1 MSKVFKRKTADG
13 LSKFYYYRVFGGG
26 KEKLRCT
33 FQTELKA
40 ARAVANG
47 HTSAVGGGF
56 NVDELFNA
64 LLIRLDSMPQK
75 DRDQRRI
82 DFGNRLLRLQAE
94 TLPFA
99 EAWSKWMAMPN
110 KSRHGNPS
118 ANTLTGYAAIWKRL
132 EKWATAAKL
141 VNLHE
146 MTRKHGE
153 DYMAHLMASKITAR
167 TYGAHLKFLRSMF
180 KTLRLQAGIIEN
192 PFAEL
197 TIPELQTQSRE
208 AFTPEELKTIC
219 EKATGDWRYL
229 VGIGIYTG
237 LRLTDAV
244 HLKWGDVS
252 DRIRVVPQK
261 TKRRKKA
268 VEIMLHPALAA
279 LLDELRRER
288 GGNPSGHLFPA
299 LVKEY
304 AKARAYP
311 SAAFV
316 DFLRDVCGIQTTAT
330 ESDGPRRRMASAK
343 GFHSLRHSFVSM
355 CAMAGVPQATTQ
367 KLVGHSSPAMTQIYS
382 HTSDD
387 EQRKAINLLPSGFFE
402 DGMNKPKP

>member
-1 MSKVFKRKTADG
+1 MSKVFRRNTGDG
-13 LSKFYYYRVFGGG
+13 LSKFYYYRIYDGG
-26 KEKLRCT
+26 KEKLCCT
-33 FQTELKA
+33 FETDKKKAQAKA
-40 ARAVANG
+40 AG

-56 NVDELFNA
+56 NVDQLFDA
-64 LLIRLDSMPQK
+64 LIIRLDAMPQK

-94 TLPFA
+94 TLPFQ
-99 EAWSKWMAMPN
+99 EAWEKWKAMPN

-118 ANTLTGYAAIWKRL
+118 ANTLNGYSAIWKRL
-132 EKWATAAKL
+132 EKWATSLNL

-146 MTRKHGE
+146 MNRKHGE
-153 DYMAHLMASKITAR
+153 DYMSHLWASGITER

-180 KTLRLQAGIIEN
+180 KTLRLQAGIVEN

-197 TIPELQTQSRE
+197 TTPELQTQSRE
-208 AFTPEELKTIC
+208 AFTTEELKTIC
-219 EKATGDWRYL
+219 AKASGDWRYL

-261 TKRRKKA
+261 TKRRKKT
-268 VEIMLHPALAA
+268 VEIMLHPTLV
-279 LLDELRRER
+279 LLLEQLRQER
-288 GGNPSGHLFPA
+288 GGKPSGYLFPA
-299 LVKEY
+299 LVEEY
-304 AKARAYP
+304 AKSRASP

-316 DFLRDVCGIQTTAT
+316 DFLSDKCGIQTTAT
-330 ESDGPRRRMASAK
+330 ESESQRKRKASAK

-355 CAMAGVPQATTQ
+355 CALAGVPQATTQ

-382 HTSDD
+382 HTTDD
-387 EQRKAINLLPSGFFE
+387 EQQKSINLLPSDFFV
-402 DGMNKPKP
+402 

>member
-1 MSKVFKRKTADG
+1 MSKVFKRPG
-13 LSKFYYYRVFGGG
+13 SKYYYYRVYSGG
-26 KEKLRCT
+26 KEKLCCT
-33 FQTELKA
+33 YETDKKTAQGKA
-40 ARAVANG
+40 KD
-47 HTSAVGGGF
+47 HTSAVGGNF
-56 NVDELFNA
+56 SVDDLFNM
-64 LLIRLDSMPQK
+64 LLVRLDTIPND
-75 DRDQRRI
+75 DRDRRRI
-82 DFGNRLLRLQAE
+82 DFGHRLLRFQAE
-94 TLPFA
+94 TLPFP
-99 EAWSKWMAMPN
+99 EAWEKWKAMPN

-118 ANTLTGYAAIWKRL
+118 ENTLIGYSAIWRRL

-146 MTRKHGE
+146 MNRKHGE
-153 DYMAHLMASKITAR
+153 DYMAHLWASGITER

-180 KTLRLQAGIIEN
+180 KTLRLQAGIVEN

-219 EKATGDWRYL
+219 LKARGDWRYL

-244 HLKWGDVS
+244 HLKWGNVS

-261 TKRRKKA
+261 TKRRKKI
-268 VEIMLHPALAA
+268 VEIMLHPALTV
-279 LLDELRRER
+279 LLNELRKER
-288 GGNPSGHLFPA
+288 GGKPSGYMFPE
-299 LVKEY
+299 LVKQY
-304 AKARAYP
+304 SKARAYP

-316 DFLRDVCGIQTTAT
+316 DFLVNECGIQTTAT
-330 ESDGPRRRMASAK
+330 ESEGHRKRMAAAK

-367 KLVGHSSPAMTQIYS
+367 KLVGHSSSAMTQLYS
-382 HTSDD
+382 HTRDD
-387 EQRKAINLLPSGFFE
+387 EQQKSINLLPADLFLPT
-402 DGMNKPKP
+402 N

>member
-26 KEKLRCT
+26 KEKLCCT
-33 FQTELKA
+33 FETELKA
-40 ARAVANG
+40 ARAKASG
-47 HTSAVGGGF
+47 HKSAISGGF
-56 NVDELFNA
+56 NVDQLFDA
-64 LLIRLDSMPQK
+64 LVNRLDSMPQK
-75 DRDQRRI
+75 ERDQRRI

-94 TLPFA
+94 TLPFT
-99 EAWSKWMAMPN
+99 EAWEKWKAMPN

-118 ANTLTGYAAIWKRL
+118 ANTLIGYSSIWKRL
-132 EKWATAAKL
+132 EKWATAAGL

-146 MTRKHGE
+146 MNRKHGE
-153 DYMAHLMASKITAR
+153 DYMADLWASGITER
-167 TYGAHLKFLRSMF
+167 TYGGHLKFLRSMF
-180 KTLRLQAGIIEN
+180 KTLRLQAGIVEN

-197 TIPELQTQSRE
+197 IIPELQTQSRE
-208 AFTPEELKTIC
+208 AFTPAELKTIC
-219 EKATGDWRYL
+219 EKVSGDWRYL

-261 TKRRKKA
+261 TKRRKKV
-268 VEIMLHPALAA
+268 VEVMLHPALAA

-288 GGNPSGHLFPA
+288 GGKPSGYLFPE

-304 AKARAYP
+304 AKARSYP

-316 DFLRDVCGIQTTAT
+316 DFLRDVCEIQTTAT
-330 ESDGPRRRMASAK
+330 ESDGQQRRRMAATK

-367 KLVGHSSPAMTQIYS
+367 KLVGHSSPAMTQLYS

-387 EQRKAINLLPSGFFE
+387 EQQKSINLLPSGFFE
-402 DGMNKPKP
+402 AEKV

>member
-1 MSKVFKRKTADG
+1 MAKIFKRKTADG
-13 LSKFYYYRVFGGG
+13 LSKFYYYRVYSGG

-33 FQTELKA
+33 FESELKA
-40 ARAVANG
+40 ARAKANG
-47 HTSAVGGGF
+47 HASAVGGGF
-56 NVDELFNA
+56 NVDQLFEMLTA
-64 LLIRLDSMPQK
+64 RLDAMPQK
-75 DRDQRRI
+75 DRDGKRME
-82 DFGNRLLRLQAE
+82 FGNRLLRLQAE
-94 TLPFA
+94 TLAFP
-99 EAWSKWMAMPN
+99 EAWAKWMAMPN

-132 EKWATAAKL
+132 EKWATAAGL

-146 MTRKHGE
+146 MTRKQGE
-153 DYMAHLMASKITAR
+153 DYMAHLWASGITAR
-167 TYGAHLKFLRSMF
+167 TYGAHLKFLRSLF
-180 KTLRLQAGIIEN
+180 KTLRLQAGIVEN

-208 AFTPEELKTIC
+208 AFTPEELKAIC
-219 EKATGDWRYL
+219 AKAAGDWRYL

-244 HLKWGDVS
+244 HLKWGDVT
-252 DRIRVVPQK
+252 DRIKVVPQK

-268 VEIMLHPALAA
+268 VEVMLHPALAA

-288 GGNPSGHLFPA
+288 GGKPSGYLFPEMVA
-299 LVKEY
+299 AY

-316 DFLRDVCGIQTTAT
+316 DFLRDGCGIQTTAT
-330 ESDGPRRRMASAK
+330 ESDGQRRRMASAK

-387 EQRKAINLLPSGFFE
+387 EQRKAINLLPSGFF
-402 DGMNKPKP
+402 DGVEK

>member
-1 MSKVFKRKTADG
+1 MSKVFKRNTGDG
-13 LSKFYYYRVFGGG
+13 LSKYYYYRVFVGG
-26 KEKLRCT
+26 KEKLRCSFET
-33 FQTELKA
+33 DKKKA
-40 ARAVANG
+40 QAKAKG

-56 NVDELFNA
+56 NVDQLFDA
-64 LLIRLDSMPQK
+64 LVIRLDSMPQK

-94 TLPFA
+94 TLPFPD
-99 EAWSKWMAMPN
+99 AWEKWKAMPN

-118 ANTLTGYAAIWKRL
+118 ANTLTGYSAIWKRL
-132 EKWATAAKL
+132 EKWATEAKL

-146 MTRKHGE
+146 MNRKHGE
-153 DYMAHLMASKITAR
+153 DYMAHLWASGITER

-180 KTLRLQAGIIEN
+180 KTLRLQAGIVEN

-219 EKATGDWRYL
+219 AKAKGDWRYL

-244 HLKWGDVS
+244 HLKWGNVS

-261 TKRRKKA
+261 TKRRKKV
-268 VEIMLHPALAA
+268 VEIMLHPALAV
-279 LLDELRRER
+279 LLDELRKER
-288 GGNPSGHLFPA
+288 GGKPSGYLFPA
-299 LVKEY
+299 LVKQY
-304 AKARAYP
+304 SKARAYP

-316 DFLRDVCGIQTTAT
+316 DFLVDECGIQTTAT
-330 ESDGPRRRMASAK
+330 ELDGHRKRKAAAK

-367 KLVGHSSPAMTQIYS
+367 KLVGHSSPAMTQLYS

-387 EQRKAINLLPSGFFE
+387 EQQKSINLLPSDFFA
-402 DGMNKPKP
+402 

>member
-1 MSKVFKRKTADG
+1 MSKVFKRKTANG
-13 LSKFYYYRVFGGG
+13 LSKFYYYRVYGGT
-26 KEKLRCT
+26 KEKLCCT
-33 FQTELKA
+33 FETELKA
-40 ARAVANG
+40 ARAKANG

-56 NVDELFNA
+56 NVDELFKA
-64 LLIRLDSMPQK
+64 LVLRLERMPQE
-75 DRDQRRI
+75 DRDKRRI

-99 EAWSKWMAMPN
+99 EAWEKWMAMPN

-132 EKWATAAKL
+132 EKWATAATL

-153 DYMAHLMASKITAR
+153 DYMAHLWASGITER

-219 EKATGDWRYL
+219 AKASGDWRYL

-268 VEIMLHPALAA
+268 VEIMLHPALLA

-288 GGNPSGHLFPA
+288 GGKPSGYLFPDMVA
-299 LVKEY
+299 AY

-316 DFLRDVCGIQTTAT
+316 DFLRDECNIQTTAT
-330 ESDGPRRRMASAK
+330 ASDGHRRRMAAAK

-355 CAMAGVPQATTQ
+355 CAMSGVPQATTQ

-387 EQRKAINLLPSGFFE
+387 EQRKAISLLPSGFF
-402 DGMNKPKP
+402 GAAG